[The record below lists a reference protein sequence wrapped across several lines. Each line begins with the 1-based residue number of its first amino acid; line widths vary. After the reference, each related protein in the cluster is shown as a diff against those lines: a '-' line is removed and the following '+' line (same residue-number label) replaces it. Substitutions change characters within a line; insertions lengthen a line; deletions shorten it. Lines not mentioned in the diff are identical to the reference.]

1 MLDPYILSPVLN
13 SLSFGI
19 SEFHLRMRQ
28 ICRPKLYNYLWM
40 FKNHRFST
48 ISNQV
53 NPPLKQF
60 MLKCLIIV
68 KIETYFSR
76 LCFDNISSSI

>member
-28 ICRPKLYNYLWM
+28 ICRPKLYNY
-40 FKNHRFST
+40 
-48 ISNQV
+48 
-53 NPPLKQF
+53 PPIPIAGKYI
-60 MLKCLIIV
+60 C
-68 KIETYFSR
+68 T
-76 LCFDNISSSI
+76 

>member
-28 ICRPKLYNYLWM
+28 ICRPKLYNYRIHYSSVQYL
-40 FKNHRFST
+40 FNSVRGKC
-48 ISNQV
+48 ISGG
-53 NPPLKQF
+53 K
-60 MLKCLIIV
+60 
-68 KIETYFSR
+68 
-76 LCFDNISSSI
+76 

>member
-28 ICRPKLYNYLWM
+28 ICRPNKLYNYPEQTPLQ
-40 FKNHRFST
+40 KNIKVINCFNLPCVM
-48 ISNQV
+48 ISC
-53 NPPLKQF
+53 F
-60 MLKCLIIV
+60 FAILI
-68 KIETYFSR
+68 Y
-76 LCFDNISSSI
+76 

>member
-28 ICRPKLYNYLWM
+28 ICRPKLYNYPIGERNLGII
-40 FKNHRFST
+40 FEPVLPGDCHK
-48 ISNQV
+48 IS
-53 NPPLKQF
+53 L
-60 MLKCLIIV
+60 LL
-68 KIETYFSR
+68 S
-76 LCFDNISSSI
+76 

>member
-28 ICRPKLYNYLWM
+28 ICRPKLYNY
-40 FKNHRFST
+40 
-48 ISNQV
+48 
-53 NPPLKQF
+53 PL
-60 MLKCLIIV
+60 LLPYINLR
-68 KIETYFSR
+68 YFV
-76 LCFDNISSSI
+76 L

>member
-28 ICRPKLYNYLWM
+28 ICRPKLY
-40 FKNHRFST
+40 RDREQT
-48 ISNQV
+48 QV
-53 NPPLKQF
+53 APSAEPMGNFHIQILTG
-60 MLKCLIIV
+60 L
-68 KIETYFSR
+68 
-76 LCFDNISSSI
+76 